1 MWKRPWLIGA
11 VLGAVIVSCNRL
23 PSFAQAGEADAA
35 TEQPSAVQTGPI
47 RVRTA
52 GEAVPFHIPPRR
64 PNTQNIKT
72 AQPIPVR
79 TAGEPIFSRGPESP
93 VVAGRVRPSNA
104 PLAQLGPPGAGE
116 DPFGPAASESQDDD
130 PFGVL
135 EPPAPPPDPSDDDP
149 FGDDP
154 FGDNPFAD
162 DPFAEKKP
170 DAGKVLR
177 ALGEALQMDFA
188 PYEDQWEPE
197 VDPDPVRER
206 RRRRKT
212 GRLEGLGTLEDDPF
226 GGLEWSKDDGFGSPP
241 VLFGRGKIKS
251 PKRHVPAMAS
261 SKLRS
266 GGKAIEKA
274 LDQPTRLEFI
284 ETPLYDVVDYLRERH
299 GIQIM
304 VDHRAL
310 DMVGIP
316 SDTPITVNIRKL
328 PLRSA
333 LDLMLREFDL
343 TWTVHCDVLL
353 ITTPEEAETMMITK
367 VYDVA
372 DLVVCRDKKGRLWD
386 DYDTLIEVLQTTV
399 DPMNWDIVGGSGSA
413 DGGTFSTAKVLVVSQ
428 TYRTHQQIAALLKK
442 LRRVARKHP
451 GKRKP
456 PLRKRPPPAPPIF
469 KGGVPVV
476 G

>member
-11 VLGAVIVSCNRL
+11 VLGAIIGLGLIL
-23 PSFAQAGEADAA
+23 PNYAQAAQPRAVAG
-35 TEQPSAVQTGPI
+35 QPSLAAASGASRRVAAEDEATQDKKGGSTRQRSSTVEPI
-47 RVRTA
+47 D
-52 GEAVPFHIPPRR
+52 I
-64 PNTQNIKT
+64 
-72 AQPIPVR
+72 PIPDSPLMGR
-79 TAGEPIFSRGPESP
+79 TLRPPHSP
-93 VVAGRVRPSNA
+93 RARSARRSA
-104 PLAQLGPPGAGE
+104 EE
-116 DPFGPAASESQDDD
+116 DPFGPGAGSEDDD
-130 PFGVL
+130 PFGDL
-135 EPPAPPPDPSDDDP
+135 GEPPPPPGPS
-149 FGDDP
+149 GDDP

-241 VLFGRGKIKS
+241 VIFGRGKIKS